1 MNKLISELCNL
12 VIGLLGKEVIGK
24 ESNVEI
30 KILEIVQH
38 IVISKRSEKSVN
50 STVA

>member
-30 KILEIVQH
+30 KILEIVQP
-38 IVISKRSEKSVN
+38 IVIPNGVRNLVIN
-50 STVA
+50 QI